1 MTMGW
6 AWLILALA
14 TYPWL
19 LGADLA
25 SDVFASSSLTL
36 FVSGA
41 CLIAPSRRLRRWQ
54 AVLFAAFLGFLF
66 EARRPVPD
74 GTVALVLVASVI
86 FLSSNR
92 QLLRNT
98 PGMLRAAVIVNV
110 FACLFWYLGAAFL
123 APVVAVDPFGQFCLQ
138 MLVAGLL
145 GVVVLLPV
153 ALTQNAAMDRLGVP
167 PAPETP

>member
-1 MTMGW
+1 MGW
-6 AWLILALA
+6 AWLILLLA

-25 SDVFASSSLTL
+25 GDALAPSSLVV

-41 CLIAPSRRLRRWQ
+41 CLIAPCRRLRRWQ
-54 AVLFAAFLGFLF
+54 CVLFAAGLGFLF

-74 GTVALVLVASVI
+74 GALALTLVGVAI

-92 QLLRNT
+92 PLLRSTPLMLQAAAVVNVGACLVWFLAAAFGAVAGPGGTFGQLVVQLL
-98 PGMLRAAVIVNV
+98 L
-110 FACLFWYLGAAFL
+110 
-123 APVVAVDPFGQFCLQ
+123 
-138 MLVAGLL
+138 AGLVGTL
-145 GVVVLLPV
+145 ALVPV

-167 PAPETP
+167 PAPELP